1 MLTVL
6 VGHASAPAQTPDP
19 QPANGSFEKLDTR
32 TGLPD
37 GWLPWNPGRNLTA
50 YTLAV
55 AHSGVAAAS
64 VTDDNGTD
72 SQGLRSPR
80 VPVVAGRTYRATGHV
95 WIDELQAGS
104 FALYLEFWAGGQ
116 RLVNSATST
125 SERDRWVE
133 LKVQQVAPAGAEEA
147 TVLIYGSSA
156 TIGHA
161 YFDAISLQENAP

>member
-6 VGHASAPAQTPDP
+6 LGHACALAQTAEP
-19 QPANGSFEKLDTR
+19 QPANGSFEKLDAR
-32 TGLPD
+32 SGLPD
-37 GWLPWNPGRNLTA
+37 GWTPWNPGRNLAA
-50 YTLAV
+50 YTLAT

-80 VPVVAGRTYRATGHV
+80 VPIVAGRAYRATGHV
-95 WIDELQAGS
+95 WIDELQAGG
-104 FALYLEFWAGGQ
+104 FALYLEFWVGEQ
-116 RLVNSATST
+116 RLANSATST

-147 TVLIYGSSA
+147 TVLVYGSSA

-161 YFDAISLQENAP
+161 YFDDISLQEAAP